1 MILSDILAHHGDRY
15 RQKTAVI
22 WGKTRLSYGALHTR
36 VLRLASALRA
46 LGLSTGDRVGI
57 LSTNRGEYI
66 ECVFALA
73 EAGLV
78 WVPLNYRLTA
88 TEVGFI
94 VNDAGCAALIY
105 SDDLNDIAE
114 ALASH
119 APTVRAWVAIGRSP
133 KQGVLNYEDII
144 SEGRA
149 VRNADRP
156 DDSDLVAIMYTSGT
170 TGHPKGA
177 MLTHRQLISG
187 MTYTAIA
194 SGASADDISLQV
206 IPQFHA
212 GGNMAQMAEILVGAT
227 TVVAPRFDPEL
238 IISLIEEERANFV
251 CFVPSMLVFL
261 LECPTLIAQRVS
273 SMQRVMYGGSAIS
286 PDRLTRALEIFH
298 ADFQQVYG
306 QTEACVFAT
315 MMSGE
320 DHRVGLQP
328 GQADLLLSCGRETLG
343 YTVRVVNKED
353 QDLPA
358 NEIGEL
364 VVRGDSVMQGYWK
377 LADATAKTLRNGWLH
392 TGDLGYRD
400 NDNYLY
406 IVDRK
411 IDLIVSGGENVYP
424 VEVENAI
431 SAHPK
436 VLEVAVIGVP
446 DPAWGEAV
454 KAIIVTREGAQLS
467 EADIIEFC
475 RGKIARFKTPKS
487 IEFASSLPRTPSGK
501 VMKTELRKPY
511 WLDKPRG
518 IN

>member
-22 WGKTRLSYGALHTR
+22 SGETRLSYGALHKR
-36 VLRLASALRA
+36 VLRLANALGA
-46 LGLSTGDRVGI
+46 LGLSKGERVGV

-66 ECVFALA
+66 ECVFAFS

-88 TEVGFI
+88 MEVGFI
-94 VNDAGCAALIY
+94 VNDAECAALIY

-114 ALASH
+114 ALVSFS
-119 APTVRAWVAIGRSP
+119 PTVRAWVAIGGSP
-133 KQGVLNYEDII
+133 KQGVRYEDII

-156 DDSDLVAIMYTSGT
+156 DGSDVVAIMYTSGT

-177 MLTHRQLISG
+177 TLTHRQLISG

-212 GGNMAQMAEILVGAT
+212 GGNIAQMAEILVGAT

-238 IISLIEEERANFV
+238 IISLIEAERVNFV
-251 CFVPSMLVFL
+251 CFVPSMLMFL
-261 LECPTLIAQRVS
+261 LECPTLTAQRVS
-273 SMQRVMYGGSAIS
+273 SLQRVMYGGSAIS

-306 QTEACVFAT
+306 QTEACVFVT

-328 GQADLLLSCGRETLG
+328 GKADRLLSCGREILG
-343 YTVRVVNKED
+343 YAVRVVNEED
-353 QDLPA
+353 KDLPA
-358 NEIGEL
+358 NEIGEV
-364 VVRGDSVMQGYWK
+364 VVRGDSVMQGYWNR
-377 LADATAKTLRNGWLH
+377 ADATAKTLRNGWLH

-400 NDNYLY
+400 NDNYLF

-424 VEVENAI
+424 VEVENTI

-454 KAIIVTREGAQLS
+454 KAIVVKRDGVQLS

-487 IEFASSLPRTPSGK
+487 IEFAASLPRTPSGK
-501 VMKTELRKPY
+501 VMKLELRKPY

-518 IN
+518 VN